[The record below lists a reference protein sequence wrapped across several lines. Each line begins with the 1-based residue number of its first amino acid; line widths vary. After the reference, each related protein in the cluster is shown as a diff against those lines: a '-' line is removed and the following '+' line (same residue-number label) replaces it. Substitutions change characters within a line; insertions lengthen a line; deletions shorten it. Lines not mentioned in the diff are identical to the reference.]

1 MQKALSLFFWKREF
15 WGGCK
20 IRGNNRF
27 TDEFHT
33 KPLNSIVIHEEATLC
48 NGKGT
53 KKRLNHCFLKHG
65 GAAYLSPS
73 QSLASIFPFTLPNK
87 TEKASCKFVHWE
99 NRYKD
104 FVPNNFTVLVNNITL
119 YVVWGCTVI
128 ETPLGHVHFSG
139 AVNSD
144 TSSSRTTVVQIS
156 DKHFFSRLG
165 IRKRRMRKRKG
176 LIKKKKRKGVF

>member
-1 MQKALSLFFWKREF
+1 MNY
-15 WGGCK
+15 GGCK
-20 IRGNNRF
+20 ICGNNRF

-33 KPLNSIVIHEEATLC
+33 KPLNSIVIHEDATLR
-48 NGKGT
+48 NGKGAL
-53 KKRLNHCFLKHG
+53 KKIKPLFSETWR
-65 GAAYLSPS
+65 AAYLSPS
-73 QSLASIFPFTLPNK
+73 QSLTSIFPFTLPNK

-144 TSSSRTTVVQIS
+144 TSSSRTTVVLIS